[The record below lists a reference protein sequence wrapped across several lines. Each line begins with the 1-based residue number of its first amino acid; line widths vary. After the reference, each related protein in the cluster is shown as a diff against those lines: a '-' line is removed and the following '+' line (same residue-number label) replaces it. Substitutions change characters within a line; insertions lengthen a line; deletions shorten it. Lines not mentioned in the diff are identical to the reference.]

1 MNSSSTSNAPDE
13 NPVNQT
19 APDEN
24 EGDAALAMLLNSA
37 PESASDSVSASEKT
51 IQDAPLAAPA
61 PAEAPEVGGPSALD
75 KLDEATRDL
84 LMPSESDEPFRTVYW
99 PLDKAEI
106 TPSEVAFYSTENA
119 DAPVE
124 IQSVKKFF
132 ENAILIE
139 DWMDDE
145 EQATA
150 RRFQNLVEII
160 NAELENPRVY
170 LVGERERTAAVI
182 GQVAGGFAGVVTLVV
197 ET

>member
-1 MNSSSTSNAPDE
+1 MNPSSTSHAPDE
-13 NPVNQT
+13 N
-19 APDEN
+19 ASSEN
-24 EGDAALAMLLNSA
+24 EGDATLAALLDTA
-37 PESASDSVSASEKT
+37 PDSPVADKEKT
-51 IQDAPLAAPA
+51 IQDAPLVAPV
-61 PAEAPEVGGPSALD
+61 PADAPEVDGPPALD

-106 TPSEVAFYSTENA
+106 TPSEVAFYATENA

-124 IQSVKKFF
+124 AQSVEEFF
-132 ENAILIE
+132 ENAILVE

-145 EQATA
+145 EKATA
-150 RRFQNLVEII
+150 ERFQNLVETL
-160 NAELENPRVY
+160 NTELEKPCVY